1 MLSINL
7 FTDPIIGM
15 YFGGIC
21 MIAAGWLTAVWIA
34 CLREERLDEQGRQQ
48 RRQDAMT
55 KGELTTDDDE

>member
-7 FTDPIIGM
+7 FTDPLVGM

-21 MIAAGWLTAVWIA
+21 MIAAGWLTAVWLA
-34 CLREERLDEQGRQQ
+34 CLRHERLDEQGRQR
-48 RRQDAMT
+48 RRQDAKA

>member
-7 FTDPIIGM
+7 FTDPLVGM

-21 MIAAGWLTAVWIA
+21 MIAAGWLTAVWLA
-34 CLREERLDEQGRQQ
+34 CLREERLDEQGRQ

>member
-1 MLSINL
+1 MAATNL

-21 MIAAGWLTAVWIA
+21 MIAAGWLTAVWLA
-34 CLREERLDEQGRQQ
+34 CLRHERLDEQGRQQ

-55 KGELTTDDDE
+55 KGELTDDDE

>member
-21 MIAAGWLTAVWIA
+21 MIAAGWLTAVWLA
-34 CLREERLDEQGRQQ
+34 CLRHERLDEQGRQ

-55 KGELTTDDDE
+55 KGELTDDDE

>member
-1 MLSINL
+1 MAATNL
-7 FTDPIIGM
+7 FTDPLVGM

-21 MIAAGWLTAVWIA
+21 MIAAGWLTAVWLA

-48 RRQDAMT
+48 RQDAKA

>member
-21 MIAAGWLTAVWIA
+21 MIAAGWLTAVWLA
-34 CLREERLDEQGRQQ
+34 CLREERLDEQGRQ

>member
-1 MLSINL
+1 MLLTINL

-21 MIAAGWLTAVWIA
+21 MIAAGWLTAVWLA
-34 CLREERLDEQGRQQ
+34 CLRHERLDEQGRQQ

-55 KGELTTDDDE
+55 KGELTDDDE

>member
-1 MLSINL
+1 
-7 FTDPIIGM
+7 M

-21 MIAAGWLTAVWIA
+21 IVAAGWLTAVWLA
-34 CLREERLDEQGRQQ
+34 CLREERLDEQGRQ

>member
-7 FTDPIIGM
+7 FTDPLVGM

-21 MIAAGWLTAVWIA
+21 MIAAGWLTAVWLA
-34 CLREERLDEQGRQQ
+34 CLRHERLDEQGRQ

-55 KGELTTDDDE
+55 KGELTDDDE